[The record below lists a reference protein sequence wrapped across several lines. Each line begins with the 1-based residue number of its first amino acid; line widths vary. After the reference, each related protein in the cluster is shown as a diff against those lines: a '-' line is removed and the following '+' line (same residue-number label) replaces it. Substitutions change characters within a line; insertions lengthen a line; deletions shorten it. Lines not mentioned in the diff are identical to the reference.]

1 MQVRALPVVLNPWV
15 AGMDVV
21 PKCFGYGNMV
31 NFGIYWQRILSDF
44 NQQILIQYN
53 ESTFGSIY
61 LGMFFTLEYEEGI
74 EISMRS
80 ASFVGGSALTTMNS
94 ITQYGNLSG
103 TVVFANTGFNADDGF
118 QSKRFTVIHGVKLK
132 EWYVGTSPQF

>member
-1 MQVRALPVVLNPWV
+1 
-15 AGMDVV
+15 
-21 PKCFGYGNMV
+21 
-31 NFGIYWQRILSDF
+31 
-44 NQQILIQYN
+44 
-53 ESTFGSIY
+53 
-61 LGMFFTLEYEEGI
+61 MFFTLENEEGI